1 MTLVYIS
8 LTFILGIYFGSHFR
22 IPLGPALLTIA
33 AILFIAILLQII
45 RTRRHVHK
53 FGIIVLGTSCIVTF
67 ICGALRFAATPT
79 GDNLQRYIGLENISV
94 TGVISEEPEAT
105 NSSVKLILSVEEI
118 EGKVAS
124 GNLLIRTS
132 RYPSL
137 EYGDMLKVTGDL
149 ELPPDDLNGF
159 NYRAYLESQGIYTS
173 MYYPDVELISQ
184 GQGPQPLQAIYS
196 LRHRMGEALRQ
207 SLPEPECS
215 LARGILL
222 GLRGD
227 IPPSL
232 NEAFQRSG
240 TTHILAISGQN
251 MAIIAGI
258 VLSVATRLFGKHR
271 PTYFILTLAIL
282 WLYALLAGMSAPV
295 LRAVIMVSIYLLG
308 IYLGRQRS
316 GLTATVFSAAV
327 MIAINPN
334 ILWQI
339 SFQLSFAAVLGLILL
354 TPIFQDWLSRLR
366 MPKVVSDSLAVGLGA
381 ILATLPLTAYYFGYT
396 SLVTLPATFFAS
408 LVLPAIIMI
417 TAAVAIIG
425 LVWLPAAQV
434 VGWIDWILL
443 KYFILVV
450 QGFAA
455 IPHASIEIAQV
466 RAWLVWSYYGLLTA
480 IMWLSSKIKR
490 LFPKKDDSLIVFE
503 ALSVSTP
510 VKWGIAT
517 LLVIATV
524 IWAAVFTA
532 PETGKLQ
539 ISFIDVGQGDSILIK
554 SPSNHYILVDGGPN
568 PEAICLALGE
578 ALPFWN
584 RDIDIVVLTHQHDDH
599 ANGLVEVVQRY
610 NVKQVL
616 YPPDQLYKDENSDYL
631 PGSLELSNTISN
643 NGINCLTAQAGQTVD
658 IGGAIIEVLNPPE
671 KTYEDTDSD
680 IDNNGVVLRVSMGE
694 ISFLLSADMYWDGEL
709 HLVCEQPVLQSTV
722 LKVGH
727 HGSKSSTRPYYLNAI
742 NPQVAVIS
750 VGAGNRF
757 GHPSGEVV
765 ERLNTY
771 IGEEMVFTTIDQG
784 TITFT
789 TDGKRLWVDT
799 AQ

>member
-8 LTFILGIYFGSHFR
+8 IVFVLGIYCGSRFQLP
-22 IPLGPALLTIA
+22 IGPALLTIS
-33 AILFIAILLQII
+33 AIFFAAILLQII
-45 RTRRHVHK
+45 RTKRHVHK
-53 FGIIVLGTSCIVTF
+53 FGVITLGIVCIVTF
-67 ICGALRFAATPT
+67 ICGALRFAATPIN
-79 GDNLQRYIGLENISV
+79 DDLQQYIEMENISI
-94 TGVISEEPEAT
+94 TGVIMEEPEAT
-105 NSSVKLILSVEEI
+105 NSSVKLVLSVREVQ
-118 EGKVAS
+118 GKPAS
-124 GNLLIRTS
+124 GNLLVRTS
-132 RYPSL
+132 RYPSP
-137 EYGDMLKVTGDL
+137 EYGDLLKVTGAL

-159 NYRAYLESQGIYTS
+159 NYRAYLEGQGIYTS
-173 MYYPDVELISQ
+173 MYYPNVELVSE
-184 GQGPQPLQAIYS
+184 GQGPQPLRAIYS
-196 LRHRMGEALRQ
+196 LRHRLGEALRQ
-207 SLPEPECS
+207 SLPEPESS

-227 IPPSL
+227 IPDSM

-271 PTYFILTLAIL
+271 PTYFIVTLAIL

-295 LRAVIMVSIYLLG
+295 LRAVIMISVYLLG

-316 GLTATVFSAAV
+316 GLTAVAFSAAV
-327 MIAINPN
+327 MIAVNPK

-354 TPIFQDWLSRLR
+354 TPIFQDWLSRLK

-408 LVLPAIIMI
+408 IVLPAIIMI

-425 LVWLPAAQV
+425 LVWIPAAQV
-434 VGWIDWILL
+434 VGWIDWLLL
-443 KYFILVV
+443 KYFVLVV

-455 IPHASIEIAQV
+455 IPHASIEIGQV
-466 RAWLVWSYYGLLTA
+466 KAWLVWTYYGLLAA
-480 IMWLSSKIKR
+480 ILWLSSKLSR
-490 LFPKKDDSLIVFE
+490 LFPRRDDPAKAFE
-503 ALSVSTP
+503 PPP
-510 VKWGIAT
+510 VPAPIKWGIAA
-517 LLVIATV
+517 LMMIATV
-524 IWAAVFTA
+524 IWAVIFTA

-539 ISFIDVGQGDSILIK
+539 VSFIDVGQGDSILIK

-568 PEAICLALGE
+568 PEATCLAMGE

-584 RDIDIVVLTHQHDDH
+584 RNIDIVVLTHQHDDH

-616 YPPDQLYKDENSDYL
+616 SPPDQLYETEDSDYL
-631 PGSLELSNTISN
+631 PGSLELRNTISK
-643 NGINCLTAQAGQTVD
+643 NGVNCITAQAGQKID

-671 KTYEDTDSD
+671 AIYEDTDSD
-680 IDNNGVVLRVSMGE
+680 IDNNGVVLRVSMDE

-709 HLVCEQPVLQSTV
+709 LLVCEQPVMQSTV

-727 HGSKSSTRPYYLNAI
+727 HGSKSSTRPYYLSAV

-757 GHPSGEVV
+757 GHPSE
-765 ERLNTY
+765 ETIAKLNTY
-771 IGEEMVFTTIDQG
+771 VGEDVVFTTMNQG

-789 TDGKRLWVDT
+789 TDGERLWVET
-799 AQ
+799 EQ

>member
-8 LTFILGIYFGSHFR
+8 LTFILGIYFGSHFH
-22 IPLGPALLTIA
+22 IPIGPALLTIT
-33 AILFIAILLQII
+33 AILFIAILLQIV
-45 RTRRHVHK
+45 RTGRHIHK
-53 FGIIVLGTSCIVTF
+53 FGVIIFGIACIITF
-67 ICGALRFAATPT
+67 ICGALRFAAIPT
-79 GDNLQRYIGLENISV
+79 SDNLEQYIGQGNISI
-94 TGVISEEPEAT
+94 TGVIMEEPEAT
-105 NSSVKLILSVEEI
+105 NASVKLILSVQEV
-118 EGKVAS
+118 EGDAAS
-124 GNLLIRTS
+124 GNLLVRTS

-137 EYGDMLKVTGDL
+137 EYGDLLKVTGNL

-159 NYRAYLESQGIYTS
+159 NYRTYLEGQGIYTS
-173 MYYPDVELISQ
+173 MYYPNVELISQ
-184 GQGPQPLQAIYS
+184 GQGPQPLKAIYF

-207 SLPEPECS
+207 SLPEPESS

-222 GLRGD
+222 GLRSD

-232 NEAFQRSG
+232 NEAFQHSG

-258 VLSVATRLFGKHR
+258 VLSVATRFFGKHR
-271 PTYFILTLAIL
+271 PTYFIVTLSIL

-295 LRAVIMVSIYLLG
+295 LRAVIMVNVYLLG

-316 GLTATVFSAAV
+316 GLTAVAFSATV
-327 MIAINPN
+327 MIAINPK

-366 MPKVVSDSLAVGLGA
+366 IPKVVSDSLAVGLGA

-408 LVLPAIIMI
+408 LVLPAIITI

-425 LVWLPAAQV
+425 LVWIPAACV
-434 VGWIDWILL
+434 IGWIDWILL

-455 IPHASIEIAQV
+455 IPHASIEISQV
-466 RAWLVWSYYGLLTA
+466 KAWLVWTYYGLLAA
-480 IMWLSSKIKR
+480 IMWLSSKLKR
-490 LFPKKDDSLIVFE
+490 LFPRKEDSLIVFE
-503 ALSVSTP
+503 PLSVSP
-510 VKWGIAT
+510 SVKWGIAT
-517 LLVIATV
+517 LLIIAAI
-524 IWAAVFTA
+524 IWAAVFTV

-539 ISFIDVGQGDSILIK
+539 VSFIDVGQGDAILIK
-554 SPSNHYILVDGGPN
+554 SPSNHYIIVDGGPN
-568 PEAICLALGE
+568 PGTTCLALGQ
-578 ALPFWN
+578 ALPFWD
-584 RDIDIVVLTHQHDDH
+584 RKIDLVVLTHQHDDH
-599 ANGLVEVVQRY
+599 ANGLIEVVQRY

-616 YPPDQLYKDENSDYL
+616 YPPDQLNKADSADYL
-631 PGSLELSNTISN
+631 PGSIELRNTISKKD
-643 NGINCLTAQAGQTVD
+643 INCITASAGQVID
-658 IGGAIIEVLNPPE
+658 IGGAVIEVLNPPE
-671 KTYEDTDSD
+671 STYNGTDSD
-680 IDNNGVVLRVSMGE
+680 VDNNGVVLRISMGK
-694 ISFLLSADMYWDGEL
+694 ISFLLSADLYWDGEL
-709 HLVCEQPVLQSTV
+709 NLVCAHPVLQSTV

-727 HGSKSSTRPYYLNAI
+727 HGSKSSTRPYYLSAV

-757 GHPSGEVV
+757 GHPSE
-765 ERLNTY
+765 ETLEKLNTY
-771 IGEEMVFTTIDQG
+771 VGEGMVFTTMNRG

-799 AQ
+799 ER